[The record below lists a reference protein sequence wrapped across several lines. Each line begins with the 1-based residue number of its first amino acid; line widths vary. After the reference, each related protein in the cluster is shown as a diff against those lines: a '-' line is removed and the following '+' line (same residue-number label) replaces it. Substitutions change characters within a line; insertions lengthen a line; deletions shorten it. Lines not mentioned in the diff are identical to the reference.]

1 MNEIKQTNFRVGTE
15 TADAFRKFC
24 EENGMNQAQGFD
36 HIMQVLELNKAKS
49 AIPDRQTEIISFEK
63 SVKDIM
69 NAYLQSLEINSN
81 AEGRVREEFKSR
93 LENSEKTIAEL
104 NMRIEQLT
112 LAKKAAEDHAKSVD
126 EKLAYAQ
133 KEARTSSEQAYT
145 SSKLADELDVRLR
158 KLTKEL
164 DAAETKASCYDET
177 KAELDA
183 AEKKLSEVKMQ
194 HDAKIAELEMKLE
207 KAVSD
212 AKKDAALATANAVM
226 ESERKMQDSMRKV
239 EMENAKLI
247 AIREHLE
254 AENDR
259 LLKELTMSK
268 KPAKE
273 EKPKK

>member
-36 HIMQVLELNKAKS
+36 HLMQVLELNKAKA
-49 AIPDRQTEIISFEK
+49 AIPNRQTEIISFEK

-81 AEGRVREEFKSR
+81 AEGRAREEFKSR
-93 LENSEKTIAEL
+93 LESNEKTISEL

-112 LAKKAAEDHAKSVD
+112 LAKKSAEDHAKSVD
-126 EKLAYAQ
+126 EKLIYAQ
-133 KEARTSSEQAYT
+133 REARTSSEQAYT
-145 SSKLADELDVRLR
+145 SSKLVSEMETRLK
-158 KLTKEL
+158 KLTNEL
-164 DAAETKASCYDET
+164 DAAEAKASCYDEA
-177 KAELDA
+177 KAELEVTA
-183 AEKKLSEVKMQ
+183 KNLSEAKSQ
-194 HDAKIAELEMKLE
+194 YEAKIAELEMKLE
-207 KAVSD
+207 KAESD

-226 ESERKMQDSMRKV
+226 EKEREMQDAMRKI
-239 EMENAKLI
+239 EMENAKLT

-259 LLKELTMSK
+259 LLKELTESK

-273 EKPKK
+273 EKAKK

>member
-36 HIMQVLELNKAKS
+36 HLMQVLELNKAKS

-81 AEGRVREEFKSR
+81 AEGRAREEFKSR

-194 HDAKIAELEMKLE
+194 HDAKIAELEMRLE

-226 ESERKMQDSMRKV
+226 ESERKMQDAIRKI
-239 EMENAKLI
+239 EMENAKLT

-254 AENDR
+254 AENNR
-259 LLKELTMSK
+259 LIKELTMSK